1 MPRNFPEI
9 WDARVRQTLESG
21 AVADFLDGVAE
32 LPGEIS
38 EMGEEN
44 VIHIPATSFTPNVL
58 INNTTYPIALQ
69 DYDDETIIVKLDK
82 YITEATKVTDDQ
94 IIGSSYPL
102 IDAVTKAHTNQIL
115 VTKYGKALHA
125 IPPASN
131 TAETPVLVLAGDKCT
146 YEDLVAFKRKCD
158 AAKWPLV
165 GRRLVLAPDHYNDLL
180 LDRERFG
187 NVINNINKGEVA
199 NLIAGFEIKQYVQPP
214 MYKADGTKAAFGEV
228 PETTDK
234 VASVAFVVSNMAKKT
249 GLTKQ
254 YFSDAKTSPT
264 TQANLLNYR
273 HYFIAVPVEK
283 KYIGALISK

>member
-82 YITEATKVTDDQ
+82 YVTEATKVTDDQ
-94 IIGSSYPL
+94 IIGSSYPI

-115 VTKYGKALHA
+115 VKKYGKALHA
-125 IPPASN
+125 IPPMSN
-131 TAETPVLVLAGDKCT
+131 TVETPVLALAGAVCT
-146 YEDLVAFKRKCD
+146 YEDLVALKRKCD
-158 AAKWPLV
+158 AAQWPLV
-165 GRRLVLAPDHYNDLL
+165 GRRLVLAPDHYNDML
-180 LDRERFG
+180 LDRERFA

-199 NLIAGFEIKQYVQPP
+199 NLVAGFEIKQYVQPP
-214 MYKADGTKAAFGEV
+214 MYKADGTKAAFGEA
-228 PETTDK
+228 PGATDK

-249 GLTKQ
+249 GLTRQ

>member
-9 WDARVRQTLESG
+9 WDVRVRQTLESG
-21 AVADFLDGVAE
+21 DVADFLDGVTE
-32 LPGEIS
+32 LPGEVTQ
-38 EMGEEN
+38 MGEEN
-44 VIHIPATSFTPNVL
+44 LIHIPATSFSPDVL
-58 INNTTYPIALQ
+58 INNSTYPIALQ
-69 DYDDETIIVKLDK
+69 EYDDETIIIKLDK
-82 YITEATKVTDDQ
+82 YQTLATKVTDDQ
-94 IIGSSYPL
+94 IDGCSYPI
-102 IDAVTKAHTNQIL
+102 IDAVTKSHTNKIL
-115 VTKYGKALHA
+115 VSKYGKALHA
-125 IPPASN
+125 IPPNSN
-131 TAETPVLVLAGDKCT
+131 TADTPVLVLAGDKCT
-146 YEDLVAFKRKCD
+146 YEDLVALKRKCD
-158 AAKWPLV
+158 AAKWPLI

-228 PETTDK
+228 PESTDK